1 MRLLCLLAA
10 SAVFSSCTSTVLSEP
25 IVHASPYLA
34 IYKLRGATSVQSN
47 TNQPGAPQD
56 NAAVSMNTF
65 GHDRSREDVGL
76 RVDVGDGFGGLRADY
91 YKLDMDTSRS
101 GVLANDW
108 GQLRAGESVNLFA
121 EMDELRLGYVEPL
134 LDARADW
141 RGEELRLRLGAG
153 GVLAVRDMD
162 LRAKEASNTRRQS
175 VTFRGDVAFFAL
187 RAHAA
192 WQDVEL
198 DLDYAI
204 APEAFA
210 LGGDVEGVS
219 QDLEARVSY
228 RLPQGDMR
236 FFAGYRLSEFA
247 AAADAD
253 GLLAQSDLE
262 INGLQ
267 LGFLVTF

>member
-1 MRLLCLLAA
+1 M
-10 SAVFSSCTSTVLSEP
+10 FTSCTSTVLNEP

-34 IYKLRGATSVQSN
+34 LYQLRGDTSLQS
-47 TNQPGAPQD
+47 TTGQPGAPQD
-56 NAAVSMNTF
+56 NDSVSMDTF
-65 GHDRSREDVGL
+65 GHGRSREDVGL
-76 RVDVGDGFGGLRADY
+76 RLDVGDGFGGLRADY

-134 LDARADW
+134 LDARTDW
-141 RGEELRLRLGAG
+141 RDEELRLRLGAG
-153 GVLAVRDMD
+153 GVLAIRDMN
-162 LRAKEASNTRRQS
+162 LRARETSNTRRQS
-175 VTFRGDVAFFAL
+175 VTFRGDVAYLAL

-204 APEAFA
+204 APESFAF
-210 LGGDVEGVS
+210 GGDIEGVA

-236 FFAGYRLSEFA
+236 FFAGYRLSEFSA
-247 AAADAD
+247 TADVD

-267 LGFLVTF
+267 LGFTVTF

>member
-1 MRLLCLLAA
+1 MRLICLVLAGA
-10 SAVFSSCTSTVLSEP
+10 MFTSCTSTVLSEP
-25 IVHASPYLA
+25 VVHASPYLA
-34 IYKLRGATSVQSN
+34 IYQLRGDTSLQSN
-47 TNQPGAPQD
+47 TNQPAAPQD
-56 NAAVSMNTF
+56 NPAVSMDTF
-65 GHDRSREDVGL
+65 GHGRSREDVGIRL
-76 RVDVGDGFGGLRADY
+76 DVGDGFGGLRADY

-108 GQLRAGESVNLFA
+108 GQLRAGEAVNLFA

-141 RGEELRLRLGAG
+141 RGKELRLRLGAG
-153 GVLAVRDMD
+153 GVLAVRDMN
-162 LRAKEASNTRRQS
+162 LRARETTNTRRQS
-175 VTFRGDVAFFAL
+175 VTFRGDVAYVAL

-198 DLDYAI
+198 DLDYAV
-204 APEAFA
+204 APEAFK
-210 LGGDVEGVS
+210 LSGDVEGVS

-236 FFAGYRLSEFA
+236 FFAGYRLSEFSA
-247 AAADAD
+247 TADAD
-253 GLLAQSDLE
+253 GLVAQSNLE
-262 INGLQ
+262 INGIQ